1 MPRKDALFIF
11 LLILFLSPFFVF
23 PSVSQFYLRFNAEHG
38 LIMSFIKFAI
48 LATVGEVIGLRI
60 RKGIYL
66 EKGFGILP
74 RALVW
79 GILGLT
85 IKMAFVIFSVGTPA
99 FLAYIGFENA
109 PQIMQNELSR
119 AKVGVAFSISLTM
132 NLIYAPVMMTLHKIT
147 DLHIIQTQGNL
158 IDFFK
163 PIAIRKI
170 MTNINWDTMWNFVF
184 KRTIPLFWI
193 PAHTITFLL
202 AEDFQILF
210 AALLGIA
217 LGVLLAIADLADQK
231 LKHIK
236 IN

>member
-1 MPRKDALFIF
+1 MNRKDASFIF
-11 LLILFLSPFFVF
+11 LLLVLFSPFFVF
-23 PSVSQFYLRFNAEHG
+23 HSVFQFYIDFNHSHG
-38 LIMSFIKFAI
+38 LIMSFLKFAI
-48 LATVGEVIGLRI
+48 LATLGEIIGLRI

-66 EKGFGILP
+66 EKGFGIWP

-99 FLAYIGFENA
+99 FLAYIGFEKA
-109 PQIMQNELSR
+109 PQIMQNELSW

-158 IDFFK
+158 IAFLK

-202 AEDFQILF
+202 AEDLQVLF

-217 LGVLLAIADLADQK
+217 LGVLLAVADLTNQK
-231 LKHIK
+231 LKHI
-236 IN
+236 NT